1 VLDLALRRP
10 GRFDRQVTVDRPDKL
25 GREAILRVHA
35 KKVQLEDDVDLGKIA
50 VRTPGFSG
58 ADLAN
63 LINESAL
70 LAARQNQT
78 AVKMANL
85 NEAIERV
92 IAGLE
97 RKSRVLNPLE
107 RKIVSYH
114 EVGHAIV
121 GSIMP
126 GSNRVEKISIVPR
139 GVGALGYTL
148 QLPEEDRFLMAED
161 EIRGRIATLLGG
173 RSAEEVI
180 FGKVLTG
187 ASDDIQK
194 ATEMA
199 ERMVTIYGM
208 DRKLGPVAF
217 ERSQQ
222 QFINPT
228 SARRAISPEVTA
240 IIDYEVQQIIDSAHQ
255 IAQSV
260 LSLNRS
266 LLEEV
271 ALKRLEDEV
280 LEGETLQKFL
290 KRVKLPAEMGG
301 WLQSGQIQTGVE
313 SVQDIGQLTD

>member
-1 VLDLALRRP
+1 M
-10 GRFDRQVTVDRPDKL
+10 TVDRPDKL
-25 GREAILRVHA
+25 GREAILKVHA
-35 KKVQLEDDVDLGKIA
+35 KKVQLGSDVDLGAIA
-50 VRTPGFSG
+50 TRTPGFSG

-70 LAARQNQT
+70 LAARKNQT
-78 AVKMANL
+78 EITMADL

-121 GSIMP
+121 GSLMP
-126 GSNRVEKISIVPR
+126 GSHRVEKISIVPR

-180 FGKVLTG
+180 FGKVSTG

-194 ATEMA
+194 ATDLA

-208 DRKLGPVAF
+208 DSKLRPVAF
-217 ERSQQ
+217 ERTQQ
-222 QFINPT
+222 QFLTPN
-228 SARRAISPEVTA
+228 SARRPISPEMTA
-240 IIDYEVQQIIDSAHQ
+240 RIDQEVQQIIDTAHHV
-255 IAQSV
+255 AQAI
-260 LSLNRS
+260 LRLNRD
-266 LLEEV
+266 LLEEI
-271 ALKRLEDEV
+271 AQTLLQTEV
-280 LEGETLQKFL
+280 LEGETLQQSL
-290 KRVKLPAEMGG
+290 KRAQTPAELAE
-301 WLQSGQIQTGVE
+301 WLQSGEVKK
-313 SVQDIGQLTD
+313 